1 MNKSSSNTILYLLK
15 SNFVDDE
22 YPSQTFFCPHCLRVE
37 GLMALF
43 PVIRHQVE
51 VNYVDFAKPRGALHT
66 LAGEQSQSCPQ

>member
-1 MNKSSSNTILYLLK
+1 
-15 SNFVDDE
+15 
-22 YPSQTFFCPHCLRVE
+22 
-37 GLMALF
+37 MALF